1 MGPSCN
7 LPEARFFCILKP
19 MEVDLFD
26 FLGIAPNQELW
37 TYYLPGRTLATTVAA
52 FLKDYILLRDPSG
65 VVRAGLR
72 DDQSAL
78 VIFAY
83 SQKPPTLPVT
93 IVEKQTQLHLAG
105 GNINVILAVDGKH
118 MQLLVAEPLK
128 STTVVLGLAT
138 DYALFLLGSMEVVQV
153 HKS

>member
-1 MGPSCN
+1 
-7 LPEARFFCILKP
+7 

>member
-1 MGPSCN
+1 
-7 LPEARFFCILKP
+7 

-37 TYYLPGRTLATTVAA
+37 TRNLPGRTLATTVAA
-52 FLKDYILLRDPSG
+52 FLRDYIPLRDPSG

-83 SQKPPTLPVT
+83 SQMPPTLPVT
-93 IVEKQTQLHLAG
+93 IDGKQTQLHLAG
-105 GNINVILAVDGKH
+105 NTINVILAVAGKH

-128 STTVVLGLAT
+128 STTIVLGFAT
-138 DYALFLLGSMEVVQV
+138 DYALFVLGSMEVVQV